1 MKTVHKIFLAI
12 LIFISSQ
19 SFSQTGLGADSSSVD
34 YSKPQKYE
42 IAAVNVTGVVFLDPQ
57 SLIQRSGLLVGMQIS
72 IPGDAT
78 SKAIQNLWKMRL
90 FSKVEIQIDKIL
102 GDQVFL
108 TLVLDELPRISKYG
122 PSGLTK
128 SEEEDVVDEIGFLR
142 GAPYTDYIKKDI
154 ELKIKDYFAEKG
166 FLNTSV
172 NIYSKPDTSANNSV
186 IVFVDVYKGPKTKI
200 KDITFY
206 GNENASDRMLRK
218 AMRET
223 KVKTQFKPTYSNPE
237 KPITKEDF
245 SAGGLVHIASNLSI
259 SSIMDFVS
267 DRLQIR
273 LFSSSKYDPDTY
285 RSDKNGLIALYNSLG
300 YRDARIIADT
310 VYNIDDANLGI
321 DLHISEGNKY
331 YFRNITWKGNA
342 KYSNGKLD
350 SMLAINKGDIY
361 NQSLLE
367 QKLRYDP
374 VNGDITSLYMDDG
387 YLFFQLNPIEKA
399 VIGDSIDLEIRIRE
413 GAQATIDKIFIAGNT
428 KTNEHVI
435 RRELRTLPGQKFSR
449 SNLIRSE
456 REIAA
461 LGYFDAENIGMNPV
475 PHPETGTVDIEYT
488 VVEKPSDQL
497 ELSAGFSQY
506 GVVATVGIVLNNWST
521 KNMFKKGG
529 WKPLPTG
536 DGQALSFRVNTNGRR
551 YQAYTLGFVEP
562 WLGGKKPNSL
572 SVNLYRTF
580 YGQET
585 DLNFSTLEGSFVT
598 NGASVGYG
606 IRLKWP
612 DDYFTLL
619 STVSFNN
626 YNLDSYES
634 FIITDGVSNNFSIKE
649 TLARNS
655 VDNPQFP
662 RTGSNISLSLQVT
675 PPYSLLNDKDY
686 TELST
691 AERYKF
697 IEYHKWRFTADWY
710 TPAFDKFVLRAS
722 TKFGVIGMYNKE
734 VGISPFERFQLGGDG
749 ISNYNFYGTDIIAL
763 RGYEVFTS
771 SGSTRNEP
779 IFTKYTLELR
789 YPISLNPSA
798 TISAH
803 LFAEG
808 GNIWSSFGEFN
819 PFEVKRSVGFGM
831 RAWLPM
837 FGLLGLD
844 YGIRFDNSY
853 PGEIQEANG
862 FFDYM
867 VKNGKFSVILGYE
880 PD

>member
-1 MKTVHKIFLAI
+1 MKTIRNLFLIVLA
-12 LIFISSQ
+12 LISGVAYSQ
-19 SFSQTGLGADSSSVD
+19 VGFGADSNAVD
-34 YSKPQKYE
+34 YSNPQKYE
-42 IAAVNVTGVVFLDPQ
+42 IAAVQVTGVTFLDPQ
-57 SLIQRSGLLVGMQIS
+57 SLIQRSGLLVGMQITM
-72 IPGDAT
+72 PGDVTAR
-78 SKAIQNLWKMRL
+78 AIQNLWKMRL

-102 GDQVFL
+102 GDQVWL
-108 TLVLDELPRISKYG
+108 TIALDELPRISKYG
-122 PSGLTK
+122 PTGLTK
-128 SEEEDVVDEIGFLR
+128 SEEEDVVEKIGFLR

-154 ELKIKDYFAEKG
+154 ELKIKDYFSEKG
-166 FLNTSV
+166 FLNTRV
-172 NIYSKPDTSANNSV
+172 NIYSKPDTSATNSV
-186 IVFVDVYKGPKTKI
+186 IVFVDVNKGPKTKI
-200 KDITFY
+200 EVINFY
-206 GNENASDRMLRK
+206 GNENVSDRMLRK
-218 AMRET
+218 SMRET
-223 KVKTQFKPTYSNPE
+223 KVKSQFNPTYSNPE
-237 KPITKEDF
+237 DPITSENFTPK
-245 SAGGLVHIASNLSI
+245 GIVHILSNLSGA
-259 SSIMDFVS
+259 SIMNFLS

-310 VYNIDDANLGI
+310 VYNVSDANLGI
-321 DLHISEGNKY
+321 NLLISEGNKY
-331 YFRNITWKGNA
+331 YFRNIFWKGNS

-350 SMLAINKGDIY
+350 SMLAINEGDIY
-361 NQSLLE
+361 NQALLE

-387 YLFFQLNPIEKA
+387 YLFFSLAPIEKA
-399 VIGDSIDLEIRIRE
+399 VVGDSIDLEIRIRE
-413 GAQATIDKIFIAGNT
+413 GAQATIDKILIAGNT

-449 SNLIRSE
+449 ANLIRSQ

-521 KNMFKKGG
+521 RNMFKKGG
-529 WKPLPTG
+529 WRPLPTG
-536 DGQALSFRVNTNGRR
+536 DGQSLSFRVNTNGRR

-572 SVNLYRTF
+572 SFNMYRTF
-580 YGQET
+580 YGQ
-585 DLNFSTLEGSFVT
+585 DFNFDNELEGNFVT
-598 NGASVGYG
+598 NGISLGYG

-626 YNLDSYES
+626 YNLDNYEGFLIS
-634 FIITDGVSNNFSIKE
+634 NGVSNNFSIKE

-662 RTGSNISLSLQVT
+662 RTGSNISLSLQLT

-686 TELST
+686 TNLTDS
-691 AERYKF
+691 ERYKF

-710 TPAFDKFVLRAS
+710 TPAFEKFIFRAS
-722 TKFGVIGMYNKE
+722 TKFGVMGMYNKD

-763 RGYEVFTS
+763 RGYDVFTN

-798 TISAH
+798 TVSAH
-803 LFAEG
+803 IFAEG
-808 GNIWSSFGEFN
+808 GNIWNSFGDFN
-819 PFEVKRSVGFGM
+819 PFEVKRSVGIGM

-837 FGLLGLD
+837 FGLLGVD

-853 PGEIQEANG
+853 PGEIQAATG
-862 FFDYM
+862 FFDYL